1 MGTAEL
7 SQRTAVNVQ
16 EKANLIW
23 AIADK
28 LVGTYKPHEY
38 GNVILPMCVIKR
50 FSDTLAGTK
59 DKVIEMNKTLDA
71 RNITVKDGFLRQV
84 SGYQF
89 YNVSPFTF
97 EGLLSDA

>member
-7 SQRTAVNVQ
+7 SQRTTVNIQ

-50 FSDTLAGTK
+50 FSDTLAGQRIRLSRRIRAS
-59 DKVIEMNKTLDA
+59 VQGISP
-71 RNITVKDGFLRQV
+71 LRMDFQDRCQ
-84 SGYQF
+84 YLRTEHL
-89 YNVSPFTF
+89 P
-97 EGLLSDA
+97 

>member
-1 MGTAEL
+1 MRTAEL

-50 FSDTLAGTK
+50 FSDTLVGTK
-59 DKVIEMNKTLDA
+59 DKVIETNKNLDS
-71 RNITVKDGFLRQV
+71 RGIMVKDGFLRG
-84 SGYQF
+84 SRTALTI
-89 YNVSPFTF
+89 P
-97 EGLLSDA
+97 

>member
-59 DKVIEMNKTLDA
+59 DKVIEMNLFYPFKRRLLT
-71 RNITVKDGFLRQV
+71 TFL
-84 SGYQF
+84 
-89 YNVSPFTF
+89 N
-97 EGLLSDA
+97 